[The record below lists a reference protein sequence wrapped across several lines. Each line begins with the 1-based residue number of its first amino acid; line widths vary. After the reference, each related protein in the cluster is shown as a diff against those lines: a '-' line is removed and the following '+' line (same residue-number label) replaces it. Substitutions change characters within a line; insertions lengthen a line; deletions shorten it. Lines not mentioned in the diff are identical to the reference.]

1 MFKYISEILGKFTQG
16 QRITAL
22 LIVLFSVV
30 IITLGPSLIQ
40 DNDCREVYTELDNQR
55 KELLRL
61 NREIINVQTT
71 CTNERLEREREIAN
85 VLRVI
90 EEEIKRMERESEMMT
105 ETRQL
110 VILDT
115 NSTKS
120 QRSPAYIPI
129 KPDFHNVMDKVHHL
143 QEMINEDLSGN

>member
-1 MFKYISEILGKFTQG
+1 
-16 QRITAL
+16 
-22 LIVLFSVV
+22 
-30 IITLGPSLIQ
+30 
-40 DNDCREVYTELDNQR
+40 
-55 KELLRL
+55 
-61 NREIINVQTT
+61 VQTT

-85 VLRVI
+85 VLSVI

-110 VILDT
+110 VIPDT

-120 QRSPAYIPI
+120 QRSPVYIPI